1 MELYFAYLLS
11 YFTRFSCW
19 FYFACG
25 VAAFNT
31 LSAQITVSL
40 LVGPNGLRESYCLG
54 FFLLSL
60 CADY

>member
-1 MELYFAYLLS
+1 MELYFANLLS
-11 YFTRFSCW
+11 YFTRFH
-19 FYFACG
+19 FACG

-31 LSAQITVSL
+31 LWAQIAVSL
-40 LVGPNGLRESYCLG
+40 LVEDRPSGLRGSYCLG